1 MRRRQPSLDRQIEET
16 WEAYN
21 PETDIEATGGEVGI
35 RLAGLIR
42 KKQLLEETVSET
54 EGIEGVRKSDMSYR
68 AILSETRSYGHLT
81 HERRKDLLEEY
92 FPESFGPDG
101 IHPAQEMGEEQLSR
115 AFKGIIHYAKG
126 RLEQK

>member
-1 MRRRQPSLDRQIEET
+1 RRQPSLDRQIEET

-42 KKQLLEETVSET
+42 KKQLLEES
-54 EGIEGVRKSDMSYR
+54 VRDTKGLAGQRESDRYYQ
-68 AILSETRSYGHLT
+68 ALLLETRSEHLT
-81 HERRKDLLEEY
+81 PERRSHLLGKY

-115 AFKGIIHYAKG
+115 TFKGIIHYAKG